1 MCLLGA
7 GGPPGPGALRVDA
20 REQSLDLGLAPGLC
34 SRTPA
39 PGGGAARARGQWAWG
54 DLRPSPPTQAPSLLR
69 VPIPFPSPSP
79 DSHPWPPAS
88 GRHRATHPGA
98 ATRGI
103 HSGGRWKLNCRSAW
117 AGGWPCGG
125 RRALEPRALRHPL
138 VLCRP
143 LPAAARARR
152 STHCATDGRGE
163 TAGRRAR
170 ARGSGGVAPREAGP
184 PRDGARRGGARETP
198 RPTLRWARHLLR
210 TRAEKQGLG
219 SGDVHACLRV
229 RHAHERARWR

>member
-7 GGPPGPGALRVDA
+7 GGPPGPGAVRVDA

-39 PGGGAARARGQWAWG
+39 PRGGAARAHGQWAPG

-88 GRHRATHPGA
+88 GRHRTTHPGA

-117 AGGWPCGG
+117 AGGWPCRG
-125 RRALEPRALRHPL
+125 RRALGPRALRHLL

-152 STHCATDGRGE
+152 STHCRTDGRGE
-163 TAGRRAR
+163 TAGRPAR
-170 ARGSGGVAPREAGP
+170 PRSGGSVSEGSRAAAGQSAKGRGQGDAPPNSALGPPPFAHARREAGTGE
-184 PRDGARRGGARETP
+184 RGRSRLSARAP
-198 RPTLRWARHLLR
+198 CP
-210 TRAEKQGLG
+210 
-219 SGDVHACLRV
+219 
-229 RHAHERARWR
+229 